1 MSIKILKLRSK
12 MVVDHTRSTVSL
24 IKMKLNLVS
33 YLVPDFLWFY
43 AAVGKYLSRVLG
55 IETQLSQ
62 GEFDSLEDPM
72 LLEDQLDIAFICGL
86 PFIRYSQ
93 INPGQLKA
101 IAAPIMQASRYQNRP
116 VYFADIIVNTQ
127 SNFWNLKD
135 LAGKPFCYNDR
146 GSNSGYH
153 LLRHRLFQ
161 SGYPQ
166 GFFGNLI
173 ESGFHQRSMRLVAS
187 GIADCAAIDSVVLE
201 QELLNF
207 PELSSHLRV
216 IESIGPRPMPPIVVA
231 QHLGSDLIGLIQSA
245 LLTPDQDLQL
255 AMKKARIQRYVSVA
269 TEDYAELGLMF
280 EQLGKA
286 GYDLINLP

>member
-1 MSIKILKLRSK
+1 

-101 IAAPIMQASRYQNRP
+101 IAAPIMQANRYQNRP

-135 LAGKPFCYNDR
+135 LAGKTFCYNDR

-166 GFFGNLI
+166 GFFSNLI
-173 ESGFHQRSMRLVAS
+173 ESGFHQRSMQLVAS

-207 PELSSHLRV
+207 PE
-216 IESIGPRPMPPIVVA
+216 
-231 QHLGSDLIGLIQSA
+231 
-245 LLTPDQDLQL
+245 
-255 AMKKARIQRYVSVA
+255 
-269 TEDYAELGLMF
+269 
-280 EQLGKA
+280 
-286 GYDLINLP
+286 